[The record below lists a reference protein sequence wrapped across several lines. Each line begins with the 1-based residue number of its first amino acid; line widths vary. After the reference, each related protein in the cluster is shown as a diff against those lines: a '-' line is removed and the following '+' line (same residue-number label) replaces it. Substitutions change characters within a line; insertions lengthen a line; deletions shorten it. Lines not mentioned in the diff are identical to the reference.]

1 MYSLGRIHLDIKDVI
16 NTLHSCQTLN
26 TKPNAAR
33 GSCRRLLLHGRSQ
46 PRPSAPLLSAAQ
58 RAPSGLFGHEATGE
72 KFGERGATQGPR
84 GPRGAP
90 RPTPPPP
97 PAAAA
102 ALTSHRSRL
111 RGVCSAEPTAGA
123 APGAA
128 HPAGTSFDALASGAG
143 LLRLAKKSEGDST
156 PSRSWRGGP
165 GSLRRGLSGV
175 GGGARAAAGPRWGR
189 RPRPRRGPRRVS
201 FVYVAAQCAV

>member
-1 MYSLGRIHLDIKDVI
+1 M
-16 NTLHSCQTLN
+16 
-26 TKPNAAR
+26 AAAAGCCYMDGPSR
-33 GSCRRLLLHGRSQ
+33 G
-46 PRPSAPLLSAAQ
+46 PALLSCPL
-58 RAPSGLFGHEATGE
+58 PSGLPRGSLGARLR
-72 KFGERGATQGPR
+72 ERGAVSERRQSGRRHPA
-84 GPRGAP
+84 G
-90 RPTPPPP
+90 RPSP
-97 PAAAA
+97 PAPSA

-143 LLRLAKKSEGDST
+143 LLRLAKKSAGDSARG
-156 PSRSWRGGP
+156 RSGRGRP
-165 GSLRRGLSGV
+165 GSPRGCRE
-175 GGGARAAAGPRWGR
+175 GARAAGRPVGGR